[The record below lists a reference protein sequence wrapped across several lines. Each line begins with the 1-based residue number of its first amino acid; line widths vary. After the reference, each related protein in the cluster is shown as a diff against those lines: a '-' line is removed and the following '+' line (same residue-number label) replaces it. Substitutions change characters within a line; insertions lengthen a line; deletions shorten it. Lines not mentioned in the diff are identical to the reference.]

1 MTLQQ
6 LALKKGNE
14 KRDLWTKLPIPL
26 DFKIYLFNVTNP
38 LDVQKGAKPIVNE
51 VGPFFYE

>member
-1 MTLQQ
+1 MR
-6 LALKKGNE
+6 E
-14 KRDLWTKLPIPL
+14 LWSNFPIPL

-38 LDVQKGAKPIVNE
+38 MEITAGEKPILEE